1 MTPGALGEV
10 LGLPPIPRGTWEG
23 EAVYVSPAA
32 LRRGED
38 PGEMADRLRALPG
51 IEAVRVRPGGFLE
64 IVVTVPGEL
73 VTEIGA
79 ADPTATVTVT
89 ATASGESG
97 TGGETGEAAGRAPWP
112 DLPRTWANPGFVVR
126 YAHARAVA
134 VQRWAAE
141 LGVGGEFR
149 PGLLADRRDRAVLR
163 LLAELPGRRVSR
175 DPGWAAYAEQLAL
188 AYHDAFEGAAALPS
202 GDEEP
207 SDLHAARVRLARAV
221 RDVLAEALAALGETA
236 PERL

>member
-10 LGLPPIPRGTWEG
+10 LGLPPIPRGTWAG
-23 EAVYVSPAA
+23 EALYVSPAA

-38 PGEMADRLRALPG
+38 PEETAGRLRTLPG
-51 IEAVRVRPGGFLE
+51 ITAVRVRPGGFLE
-64 IVVTVPGEL
+64 IVVAVPGEL

-79 ADPTATVTVT
+79 DAPAVT
-89 ATASGESG
+89 AGITGEG
-97 TGGETGEAAGRAPWP
+97 TGAGGVAGAGGSPWE

-141 LGVGGEFR
+141 LGVGGDFR
-149 PGLLADRRDRAVLR
+149 PELLEGRRDRAVLR
-163 LLAELPGRRVSR
+163 LLAEVHGRRVSR

-188 AYHDAFEGAAALPS
+188 AYHDAFEGAPALPS

-207 SDLHAARVRLARAV
+207 SELHAARVRLARAV

-236 PERL
+236 PDRL

>member
-1 MTPGALGEV
+1 MTPGELGEV
-10 LGLPPIPRGTWEG
+10 LGLPPIPRGTWAE
-23 EAVYVSPAA
+23 EALYVSPAA

-38 PGEMADRLRALPG
+38 PAEMADRLRALPG
-51 IEAVRVRPGGFLE
+51 ITAVRVRPGGFLE
-64 IVVTVPGEL
+64 IAVAVPGEL

-79 ADPTATVTVT
+79 GVPPV
-89 ATASGESG
+89 
-97 TGGETGEAAGRAPWP
+97 TGGSPWE

-134 VQRWAAE
+134 VQRWAVE
-141 LGVGGEFR
+141 LGVGGDFR
-149 PGLLADRRDRAVLR
+149 PELLADRRDRAVLR
-163 LLAELPGRRVSR
+163 LLAEVHGRRVSR
-175 DPGWAAYAEQLAL
+175 DPGWAAYAEGLAL

-207 SDLHAARVRLARAV
+207 SELHAARVRLARAV

>member
-1 MTPGALGEV
+1 MTPGELGEV
-10 LGLPPIPRGTWEG
+10 LGLPPIPRGTWAE
-23 EAVYVSPAA
+23 EALYVSPAA

-38 PGEMADRLRALPG
+38 PAEMAGRLRALPG
-51 IEAVRVRPGGFLE
+51 ITAVRVRPGGFLE
-64 IVVTVPGEL
+64 IAVAVPGEL
-73 VTEIGA
+73 VTEIGPA
-79 ADPTATVTVT
+79 VPAGTAGSPVPG
-89 ATASGESG
+89 S
-97 TGGETGEAAGRAPWP
+97 PWK

-141 LGVGGEFR
+141 LGVGGDFR
-149 PGLLADRRDRAVLR
+149 PELLEDRRDRAVLR
-163 LLAELPGRRVSR
+163 LLAEVHGRRVSR
-175 DPGWAAYAEQLAL
+175 DPGWAAYAEGLAL

-207 SDLHAARVRLARAV
+207 SELHAARVRLARAV

>member
-10 LGLPPIPRGTWEG
+10 LGLPPIPRGTWAG
-23 EAVYVSPAA
+23 EALYVSPAA

-38 PGEMADRLRALPG
+38 PAEMAARLRALPG
-51 IEAVRVRPGGFLE
+51 IAAVRVRPGGFLE
-64 IVVTVPGEL
+64 IAVAVPGEL
-73 VTEIGA
+73 VTEIGGA
-79 ADPTATVTVT
+79 VPAVT
-89 ATASGESG
+89 
-97 TGGETGEAAGRAPWP
+97 GRSPWE

-126 YAHARAVA
+126 YAHVRAVA

-141 LGVGGEFR
+141 LGVGGDFR
-149 PGLLADRRDRAVLR
+149 PELLEDRRDRAVLR
-163 LLAELPGRRVSR
+163 LLAEVHGRRVSR

-207 SDLHAARVRLARAV
+207 SGLHAARVRLARAV

>member
-1 MTPGALGEV
+1 MTPGELGEV
-10 LGLPPIPRGTWEG
+10 LGLPPIPRGTWAE
-23 EAVYVSPAA
+23 EALYVSPAA

-38 PGEMADRLRALPG
+38 PAEMAGRLRALPG
-51 IEAVRVRPGGFLE
+51 ITAVRVRPGGFLE
-64 IVVTVPGEL
+64 IAVAVPGEL
-73 VTEIGA
+73 VTEIGPA
-79 ADPTATVTVT
+79 VPA
-89 ATASGESG
+89 G
-97 TGGETGEAAGRAPWP
+97 TGGSPVPGSPWK

-141 LGVGGEFR
+141 LGVGGDFR
-149 PGLLADRRDRAVLR
+149 PELLEDRRDRAVLR
-163 LLAELPGRRVSR
+163 LLAEVHGRRVSR
-175 DPGWAAYAEQLAL
+175 DPGWAAYAEGLAL

-207 SDLHAARVRLARAV
+207 SELHAARVRLARAV